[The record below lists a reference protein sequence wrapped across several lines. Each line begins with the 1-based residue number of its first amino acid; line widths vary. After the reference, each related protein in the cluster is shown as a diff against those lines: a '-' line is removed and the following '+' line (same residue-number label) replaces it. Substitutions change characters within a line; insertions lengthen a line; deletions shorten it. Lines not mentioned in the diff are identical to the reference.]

1 MGSGGFLSELVIS
14 RNDLFYGFYITVLV
28 SLISIVVGTILGVLV
43 GVVLTYGN
51 LPARFL
57 ARFYTDVIRGIPS
70 LVLILTFFYVLSVV
84 GINLNALQAGIY
96 SLCIFCSAHV
106 AEMLRGGLQN
116 VHVGQT
122 EAAKALG
129 FSFRQTFTFILM
141 PQALRQV
148 LPTWINTAIETLK
161 GSSLVSIIGVQE
173 LILSTQQIIA
183 RNFLTLQFYALAGL
197 LYFIACFSI
206 ESFGKYLEK
215 KVAIK

>member
-1 MGSGGFLSELVIS
+1 MGNSGFWNELFIS
-14 RNDLFYGFYITVLV
+14 RNALLYGFYITILV
-28 SLISIVVGTILGVLV
+28 SLISIAIGTIIGVLV

-51 LPARFL
+51 LSSRFL
-57 ARFYTDVIRGIPS
+57 ARLYTDVIRGIPS
-70 LVLILTFFYVLSVV
+70 LVLILAFFYVLSGV
-84 GINLNALQAGIY
+84 GINLNAFQAGIS

-116 VHVGQT
+116 VHIGQT
-122 EAAKALG
+122 EASKALG
-129 FSFRQTFTFILM
+129 FNFRQTFIFILI

-173 LILSTQQIIA
+173 LILSTQQIIG

-197 LYFIACFSI
+197 LYFIACFTI
-206 ESFGKYLEK
+206 ERFGLYLEK
-215 KVAIK
+215 KVSIK